1 MISLNNL
8 FKRKQKLFDFEQP
21 GGTLDWTPLHV
32 ASYTGS
38 FEVIQELIKKAKVDV
53 FARAANLKTPRMVA
67 RNSLAAKVFRTALAD
82 LRLGSTPDDVANW
95 DSFTHLNLVLALAQA
110 L

>member
-67 RNSLAAKVFRTALAD
+67 RNSVVAKVFRIAERTKFEKHIKKQLK
-82 LRLGSTPDDVANW
+82 REKKKKR
-95 DSFTHLNLVLALAQA
+95 DSD
-110 L
+110 